1 MQEIYLP
8 PLRALRPLER
18 GVTADIN
25 TWSSQGGLCD
35 KLHKTK
41 FKLGMCLTG
50 PELDVKSKKKAF
62 FLIAP
67 VLLNCDVP

>member
-8 PLRALRPLER
+8 PLRALRPLEL

-25 TWSSQGGLCD
+25 TWSHQGGLCD
-35 KLHKTK
+35 CAVGKLHKTN

-50 PELDVKSKKKAF
+50 PKRDVKSKKRTF
-62 FLIAP
+62 FMALFF
-67 VLLNCDVP
+67 